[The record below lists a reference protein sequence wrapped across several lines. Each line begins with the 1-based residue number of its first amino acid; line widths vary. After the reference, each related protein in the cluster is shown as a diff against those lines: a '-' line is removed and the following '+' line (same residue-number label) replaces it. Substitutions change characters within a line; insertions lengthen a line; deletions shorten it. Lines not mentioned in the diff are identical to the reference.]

1 MIVAKGTGIN
11 VYNVIQQQMNTSFA
25 VDGGPPSS
33 FVYSW
38 NTRCCDPP
46 SGPTGCYNTSVYNNQ
61 ALSYGAHTLNIQ
73 MFSYLGPNSYPGTTY
88 CDFVFDY
95 AVIST
100 PTSTSA
106 IPSLWTSS
114 TAIPSS
120 TAHPSPSNQQS
131 KYVSLLLCG
140 GKLLTSCSKK
150 LPAAIGGALGGV
162 AAVMAVILAVLCFRK
177 SGYRHQRTH
186 SEVDPEPIQ
195 STFRPAAF
203 VTYPSLNRD
212 TPHDWS
218 PSSLLPENTN
228 LEGTDI
234 SPYAMSLKATT
245 SLVPT
250 NLLPEDIDL
259 APDNPSPSPIPSKPG
274 LPFADPTSS
283 TAPSQHSSS
292 LPPQPVEV
300 EANVRARVTPS
311 AVIPAANSSKM
322 STCLTEEQTDLV
334 QGLIKQNVP
343 LTTVAS
349 VMEGWL
355 KSERPSGDGEGSGGH
370 SGVGSENPP
379 DYDFPVTAR

>member
-1 MIVAKGTGIN
+1 MEAHRHRSFIRGIHGAVILHPVLLAVTIHQCTTTKHYLMVLTLSTSKCFHIWARTATPGPRIVI
-11 VYNVIQQQMNTSFA
+11 
-25 VDGGPPSS
+25 
-33 FVYSW
+33 
-38 NTRCCDPP
+38 
-46 SGPTGCYNTSVYNNQ
+46 
-61 ALSYGAHTLNIQ
+61 
-73 MFSYLGPNSYPGTTY
+73 SYLTMQLYLLRHPPLR
-88 CDFVFDY
+88 F
-95 AVIST
+95 
-100 PTSTSA
+100 

-283 TAPSQHSSS
+283 AAPSQHSSS

-300 EANVRARVTPS
+300 EANVRARVTPN

-379 DYDFPVTAR
+379 DYDFPVTSR